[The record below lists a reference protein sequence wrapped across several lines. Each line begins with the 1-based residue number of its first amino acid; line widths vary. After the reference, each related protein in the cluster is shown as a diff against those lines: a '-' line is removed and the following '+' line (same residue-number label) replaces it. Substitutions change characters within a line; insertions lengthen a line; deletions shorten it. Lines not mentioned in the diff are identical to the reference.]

1 MDNNELENINE
12 QDINDEVIDNDTEK
26 NEDENIYGG
35 TFHERDSLSENNIV
49 NEIEKSFLDYSMS
62 VIASRALPDLRD
74 GLKPVHR
81 RILWS
86 MLECG
91 YTPDKPHRKSATTVG
106 YVMGHYHPH
115 GDSSIYEAMVRMAQ
129 DFSYRA
135 PLVDGH
141 GNFGNIDGDGAAAM
155 RYTEARLSKISLELL
170 RDIYKDTVNM
180 VPNFDEESKEPQ
192 VLPSR
197 FPNILVNGTMGIAV
211 GMATNIPPHN
221 LTEVINGI
229 IKIIDEDE
237 VTDEDLMSVIKGPD
251 FPTGATIL
259 GREGIKQAYT
269 TGRGKITLRAEAEI
283 EEMSGN
289 KQRII
294 VSSLPYQVNKAK
306 LIEHIA
312 DLVKEKRLE
321 GISAI
326 RDESDRQDK
335 VRIVVELKRDANPQV
350 VLNQLYKNTQM
361 QDTFGIIMLALV
373 NGEPKILTLRQCLDY
388 YIEHR
393 KNVVLRRTKF
403 DLDKAEARAHI
414 LEGLKIALDNIDE
427 VIAIIRAAY
436 DDAKERLMERFG
448 LSEIQAQAILDMRLK
463 TLSGLQREK
472 IEEEYNE
479 LMKLIAYLKEVLSSE
494 TLVYGIIKD
503 ELIEIRDKFGD
514 ERLTKIVAAEG
525 DIDVE
530 DLIKE
535 EQSVIALTHFGYI
548 KRMPIDTYKSQ
559 KRGGKGITGIATR
572 EEDFVKQIFTASTH
586 DTILFFSNKG
596 KLYKLRGYEVPEAGR
611 TARGTAIVNLLSLDA
626 GEKVSAIIPIQ
637 NFAEGKYLLFAT
649 KNGIIKKT
657 SLTEYN
663 SARKTGLLSIT
674 LKEDD
679 ELIDVRLTDGED
691 NVVLVTKGGMSIT
704 FDEKDV
710 RPMGRVSQG
719 VIGIRLGKDDEVI
732 GMESIIAGAN
742 ATLLAIT
749 ENGFGKRTEL
759 DEYRVQTRGGKG
771 VITYKVTPKT
781 GNIVGIRIVEET
793 DDVMLITDT
802 GTIIRLNVAGIS
814 VLGRSTQ
821 GVTLMRT
828 NEGRVVSIEK
838 ITEKEEENG

>member
-1 MDNNELENINE
+1 MRKEVKKVEDKAENIINR
-12 QDINDEVIDNDTEK
+12 DIEVEMRTSYID
-26 NEDENIYGG
+26 YA
-35 TFHERDSLSENNIV
+35 
-49 NEIEKSFLDYSMS
+49 MS
-62 VIASRALPDLRD
+62 VIVQRALPDVRD

-81 RILWS
+81 RILYAMYEDGITS
-86 MLECG
+86 
-91 YTPDKPHRKSATTVG
+91 DKPYRKCANTVG
-106 YVMGHYHPH
+106 SVLGRYHPH
-115 GDSSIYEAMVRMAQ
+115 GDSSVYDAMVRMAQ
-129 DFSYRA
+129 DFSMRYM
-135 PLVDGH
+135 LIDGH
-141 GNFGNIDGDGAAAM
+141 GNFGSIDVDGAAAM
-155 RYTEARLSKISLELL
+155 RYTEARMAKIAEQMLV
-170 RDIYKDTVNM
+170 DIEKNTVDFM
-180 VPNFDEESKEPQ
+180 PNYDDRLKEPT
-192 VLPSR
+192 VLPSKI
-197 FPNILVNGTMGIAV
+197 PALLINGSSGIAV

-221 LTEVINGI
+221 ITEVINGI
-229 IKIIDEDE
+229 IKLIEEDNVSDEE
-237 VTDEDLMSVIKGPD
+237 LMSIIKGPD
-251 FPTGATIL
+251 FPTEGIIL

-269 TGRGKITLRAEAEI
+269 TGRGKITVRAEAEI

-294 VSSLPYQVNKAK
+294 VKSLPYQVNKAK
-306 LIEHIA
+306 LIENIA
-312 DLVKEKRLE
+312 NLVKEKRIE
-321 GISAI
+321 GISEL
-326 RDESDRQDK
+326 RDESDRNDR
-335 VRIVVELKRDANPQV
+335 VRIVIELKRDANAQV

-373 NGEPKILTLRQCLDY
+373 NGEPKILTLRECLGH
-388 YIEHR
+388 YIDHR
-393 KNVVLRRTKF
+393 KQVVLRRTQF
-403 DLDKAEARAHI
+403 DLEKAEARAHI

-427 VIAIIRAAY
+427 VINIIRSSY

-472 IEEEYNE
+472 IDEEYNE
-479 LMKLIAYLKEVLSSE
+479 LMRLIAYYKEVLGSE
-494 TLVYGIIKD
+494 KLVFDIIKT
-503 ELIEIRDKFGD
+503 ELLEIKEKFGD
-514 ERLTKIVAAEG
+514 ERKTKIVSAEG
-525 DIDVE
+525 DLDVE

-535 EQSVIALTHFGYI
+535 EQNVIALTHFGYI

-572 EEDFVKQIFTASTH
+572 EEDFVKEIFTASTH

-596 KLYKLRGYEVPEAGR
+596 KLYRLRGYELPEAGR

-649 KNGIIKKT
+649 KNGLIKKT
-657 SLTEYN
+657 ALTEYN
-663 SARKTGLLSIT
+663 SARKTGLQAIN

-691 NVVLVTKGGMSIT
+691 NVVLVTREGMCIT

-710 RPMGRVSQG
+710 RPVGRVSQG
-719 VIGIRLGKDDEVI
+719 VIGIKLDDEDCVI
-732 GMESIIAGAN
+732 GMESIINGSK

-759 DEYRVQTRGGKG
+759 EEYRVQTRGGKG
-771 VITYKVTPKT
+771 VITYKITPKT
-781 GNIVGIRIVEET
+781 GKIVGIRIVEEN

-802 GTIIRLNVAGIS
+802 GTIIRLNVKDIS

-828 NEGRVVSIEK
+828 NEGKVVSIEK
-838 ITEKEEENG
+838 ITEEENEE

>member
-1 MDNNELENINE
+1 MENNEENII
-12 QDINDEVIDNDTEK
+12 Q
-26 NEDENIYGG
+26 
-35 TFHERDSLSENNIV
+35 RD
-49 NEIEKSFLDYSMS
+49 IEKEMRTAYIDYAMS
-62 VIASRALPDLRD
+62 VIVARALPDVRD
-74 GLKPVHR
+74 GMKPVHR
-81 RILWS
+81 RILYT
-86 MLECG
+86 MHEDG
-91 YTPDKPHRKSATTVG
+91 FTPDKPYRKCATTVG
-106 YVMGHYHPH
+106 DVLGRYHPH
-115 GDSSIYEAMVRMAQ
+115 GDSSVYDALVRMAQ
-129 DFSYRA
+129 DFSLRYT
-135 PLVDGH
+135 LVDGH
-141 GNFGNIDGDGAAAM
+141 GNFGSIDGDPPAAY
-155 RYTEARLSKISLELL
+155 RYTEARMSKIAQLMLT
-170 RDIYKDTVNM
+170 DIEKNTVNFM
-180 VPNFDEESKEPQ
+180 PNYDDRLQEPT
-192 VLPSR
+192 VLPAQI
-197 FPNILVNGTMGIAV
+197 PALLVNGSSGIAV

-229 IKIIDEDE
+229 IKIIEEDN
-237 VTDEDLMSVIKGPD
+237 VTDEELMAIIKGPD

-283 EEMSGN
+283 EEMSGG
-289 KQRII
+289 KQRI
-294 VSSLPYQVNKAK
+294 VVTSLPYQVNKAR
-306 LIEHIA
+306 LIENIA
-312 DLVKEKRLE
+312 NLAKEKKIE

-326 RDESDRQDK
+326 RDESDREEK
-335 VRIVVELKRDANPQV
+335 VRIVVELKRDANANV
-350 VLNQLYKNTQM
+350 ILNLLYKNAQM

-373 NGEPKILTLRQCLDY
+373 NGEPKILTLRECLDH

-393 KNVVLRRTKF
+393 RHVVLRRTQF

-427 VIAIIRAAY
+427 VINIIRNAY
-436 DDAKERLMERFG
+436 DDAKEKLMARFG

-494 TLVYGIIKD
+494 TLVYNIIKE
-503 ELIEIRDKFGD
+503 ELLQVKEKYGD
-514 ERLTKIVAAEG
+514 ERKTKIVAAEG
-525 DIDVE
+525 EFEIE

-535 EQSVIALTHFGYI
+535 EQTVIALTHFGYI
-548 KRMPIDTYKSQ
+548 KRMPIDTYRSQ

-572 EEDFVKQIFTASTH
+572 EEDFVKEIFTASTH

-596 KLYKLRGYEVPEAGR
+596 KLYRLRGYEIPEAGR
-611 TARGTAIVNLLSLDA
+611 IAKGTAIVNLLRLDP
-626 GEKVSAIIPIQ
+626 GEKISAIIPIQ

-657 SLTEYN
+657 ALSEYN

-674 LKEDD
+674 LKEND
-679 ELIDVRLTDGED
+679 ELIGVRLTDGED
-691 NVVLVTKGGMSIT
+691 NVVLVTKEGMSIT
-704 FDEKDV
+704 FSEKDV

-719 VIGIRLGKDDEVI
+719 VIGIRLDEEDSVI
-732 GMESIIAGAN
+732 GMESIIAGSKE
-742 ATLLAIT
+742 TLLAIT

-781 GNIVGIRIVEET
+781 GNIVGIRIVRED

-802 GTIIRLNVAGIS
+802 GTIIRINVKEIS

-828 NEGRVVSIEK
+828 NEGKVVSIEK
-838 ITEKEEENG
+838 ITDKEEE